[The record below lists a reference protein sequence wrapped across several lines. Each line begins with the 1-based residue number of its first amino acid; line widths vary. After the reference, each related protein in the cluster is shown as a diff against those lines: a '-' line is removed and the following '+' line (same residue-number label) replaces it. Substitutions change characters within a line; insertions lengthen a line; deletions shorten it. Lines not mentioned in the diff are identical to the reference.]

1 MSEVK
6 FQHTDAM
13 SRLLYELY
21 YINERI
27 MTGDINSAKTALPK
41 CIKIC
46 AQFKK
51 EFIAEGC
58 VSIDLEPY
66 CAHGGWVG
74 LTYSYCFEDGVTIQG
89 SQVPRRIEQ

>member
-13 SRLLYELY
+13 SRLLYELC

-27 MTGDINSAKTALPK
+27 MTGDICSAKTAMPK
-41 CIKIC
+41 CIKLCI
-46 AQFKK
+46 AYKK

-66 CAHGGWVG
+66 QAHGGWIG
-74 LTYSYCFEDGVTIQG
+74 LRYSYCFEDGVAIQG
-89 SQVPRRIEQ
+89 GQVPRRIEK